1 MGKSDT
7 VKKLLETNQEFSQF
21 MNEIS
26 KSAQQ
31 VTDQNRERFEKEI
44 RDSYA
49 GCGGKYIQLD
59 SRTHEDYQ
67 VESEFSL
74 AHIGDVIKKIG
85 GEVFGMTNAD
95 PEKEEIIDAMNK
107 YADMAVKIAVSVLS
121 NVLSTLV
128 WKQSAHY
135 TSNIQH
141 VSVAPGLT
149 LHLMVVNQTVE
160 GQGPLSSKKLI
171 QNVILYQLNFS
182 MAKARAQTGILYLES
197 LLASMNQ
204 AGDAYLRL
212 QKLLTDLITSK
223 EYAQEGPDG
232 NYHALANTYKGLMAD
247 QKASR
252 DEAYAEV
259 KKLIAQQAEAD
270 KQKALNAG
278 NVAANPAAAPNAK
291 LLAYL
296 DRHAH

>member
-21 MNEIS
+21 ISEIS

-67 VESEFSL
+67 IESEFSL

-95 PEKEEIIDAMNK
+95 SEKEEIIEAINR
-107 YADMAVKIAVSVLS
+107 YSDMAVKIAVSVLS

-141 VSVAPGLT
+141 VSVGPGLT

-171 QNVILYQLNFS
+171 QNIILYQLNFS
-182 MAKARAQTGILYLES
+182 MAKASTQTDILHLES
-197 LLASMNQ
+197 LLTSMNQ
-204 AGDAYLRL
+204 ADIVYQRL
-212 QKLLTDLITSK
+212 QKLWMDLITSK

-232 NYHALANTYKGLMAD
+232 NYHVLANTYKGLMAE
-247 QKASR
+247 QKANH
-252 DEAYAEV
+252 DAAYAGV
-259 KKLIAQQAEAD
+259 KKLIAEQAEAD

-278 NVAANPAAAPNAK
+278 NVAANPVVAPNAK

-296 DRHAH
+296 ERHAH